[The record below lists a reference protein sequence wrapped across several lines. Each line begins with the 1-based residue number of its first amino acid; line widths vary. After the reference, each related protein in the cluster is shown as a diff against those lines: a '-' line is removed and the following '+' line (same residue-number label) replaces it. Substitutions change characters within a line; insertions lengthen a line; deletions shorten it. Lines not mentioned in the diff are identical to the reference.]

1 MKKENIGLVVI
12 LGGVAFIGFIWF
24 NRNKPKLADKQLA
37 DLTAQSNSLQ
47 AGADTIDKP
56 FEYSEDVKNSAGSN
70 PYTSS
75 TTGNMYSNMTP
86 AEIKALGEA
95 VNQACPSCAGLGNI
109 GTGQIALNIQNSG
122 LNQLS
127 NYDFS
132 TVNWSNLDFSN
143 IKIK

>member
-1 MKKENIGLVVI
+1 MKKQNIGLVVV

-37 DLTAQSNSLQ
+37 DLTAQSNSIQ

-56 FEYSEDVKNSAGSN
+56 FDYGQDTINNAGSN
-70 PYTSS
+70 PYTNS
-75 TTGNMYSNMTP
+75 TVGNMYSNMTP
-86 AEIKALGEA
+86 AEVKALGEA

-109 GTGQIALNIQNSG
+109 GTSQITQNMQ
-122 LNQLS
+122 NA
-127 NYDFS
+127 DFS
-132 TVNWSNLDFSN
+132 QLGNLGLANIDWSN

>member
-1 MKKENIGLVVI
+1 MKKESIGLVVI

-56 FEYSEDVKNSAGSN
+56 FEYGQDAINNAGSN

-86 AEIKALGEA
+86 AEVKALGEA
-95 VNQACPSCAGLGNI
+95 VNQACPSCAGLANF
-109 GTGQIALNIQNSG
+109 GTSQITLNMQNADFS
-122 LNQLS
+122 QLS
-127 NYDFS
+127 NLGLANID
-132 TVNWSNLDFSN
+132 WSN

>member
-1 MKKENIGLVVI
+1 MKKQNIGLVVI

-47 AGADTIDKP
+47 AGADSIDKA

-70 PYTSS
+70 PYTNS
-75 TTGNMYSNMTP
+75 TVGNMYSNMTP
-86 AEIKALGEA
+86 AEVKALGEA
-95 VNQACPSCAGLGNI
+95 VNQACPSCAGLANLGTSQITLNMQNADFSQLGNLGLGNI
-109 GTGQIALNIQNSG
+109 
-122 LNQLS
+122 
-127 NYDFS
+127 D
-132 TVNWSNLDFSN
+132 WSN

>member
-1 MKKENIGLVVI
+1 MKKQNIGLVVI

-56 FEYSEDVKNSAGSN
+56 FEYGQDAINNAGSN
-70 PYTSS
+70 PYTNS
-75 TTGNMYSNMTP
+75 TVGNMYSNMTP

-109 GTGQIALNIQNSG
+109 GTGQIALNMQNA
-122 LNQLS
+122 
-127 NYDFS
+127 DFS
-132 TVNWSNLDFSN
+132 QLGNLGLGNIDWSN